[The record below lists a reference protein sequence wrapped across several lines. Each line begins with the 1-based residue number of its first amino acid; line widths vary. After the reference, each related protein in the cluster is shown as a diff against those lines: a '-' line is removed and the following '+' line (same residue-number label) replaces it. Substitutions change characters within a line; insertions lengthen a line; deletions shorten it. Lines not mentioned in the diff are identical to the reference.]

1 LPNLLTAFSDQLHL
15 TRRRAAIKVYFRDPL
30 SQHVPAANDRLETV
44 EDSIMRGLKDKIAL
58 VTAAAGAGMGKV
70 TAHRLA
76 QEGSIV
82 VVTDS
87 HAKRT
92 HETAE
97 ELAKEFPGRVVGF
110 PLDVTDRK
118 SVDEV
123 VNAVSSRFGKIDILV
138 NNAGINAFGEVTE
151 LNPDEW
157 QKVLDVDLTGCF
169 NMIRV
174 ILPGMKQRHSGA
186 IINIASVAAWT
197 ANSSA
202 PYNAAKAG
210 VLALT
215 RTVAAEAGP
224 DGVRCNAIAP
234 GMILTKWVETHWK
247 AIGGEKMARE
257 CPMRRG
263 GKPEEVAAA
272 TCFLASDDA
281 SYITGEAITVSGGW
295 YMHA

>member
-1 LPNLLTAFSDQLHL
+1 
-15 TRRRAAIKVYFRDPL
+15 
-30 SQHVPAANDRLETV
+30 
-44 EDSIMRGLKDKIAL
+44 MRGLKDKVAL
-58 VTAAAGAGMGKV
+58 VTAEAGAGMGKATV
-70 TAHRLA
+70 YRLA
-76 QEGSIV
+76 QEGAVV

-87 HAKRT
+87 HARRT
-92 HETAE
+92 QETTE
-97 ELAKEFPGRVVGF
+97 EFAREFPGRVIGF
-110 PLDVTDRK
+110 PLDVSDRAN
-118 SVDEV
+118 VQEV
-123 VNAVSSRFGKIDILV
+123 VSAVEARLGRIDILV
-138 NNAGINAFGEVTE
+138 NNAGINAFGSVAE
-151 LNPDEW
+151 LSPEDW
-157 QKVLDVDLTGCF
+157 QRVLDVDLTGCF
-169 NMIRV
+169 NMIRAV
-174 ILPGMKQRHSGA
+174 LPGMKKRGCGS
-186 IINIASVAAWT
+186 IINIASVAAWN

-247 AIGGEKMARE
+247 EIGGDRMARE

-263 GKPEEVAAA
+263 GKPEEVAAV

>member
-1 LPNLLTAFSDQLHL
+1 
-15 TRRRAAIKVYFRDPL
+15 
-30 SQHVPAANDRLETV
+30 
-44 EDSIMRGLKDKIAL
+44 MRGLKDKIAL

-97 ELAKEFPGRVVGF
+97 ELAKEFPGRVIGF

-123 VNAVSSRFGKIDILV
+123 VNAVSSRFGRIDILV
-138 NNAGINAFGEVTE
+138 NNAGINAFGDVTE
-151 LNPDEW
+151 LNPDDW

-174 ILPGMKQRHSGA
+174 ILPGMKQRRAGS

>member
-1 LPNLLTAFSDQLHL
+1 
-15 TRRRAAIKVYFRDPL
+15 
-30 SQHVPAANDRLETV
+30 
-44 EDSIMRGLKDKIAL
+44 MRGLKDKIAL

-97 ELAKEFPGRVVGF
+97 ELAKQFPGRVIGF

-123 VNAVSSRFGKIDILV
+123 VNAVNSRFGKIDILV
-138 NNAGINAFGEVTE
+138 NNAGINAFGGVAE
-151 LNPDEW
+151 LNPDDW

-174 ILPGMKQRHSGA
+174 ILPGMRQRHSGA

-247 AIGGEKMARE
+247 EIGGDKMARE

-263 GKPEEVAAA
+263 GQPEEVAAA

>member
-1 LPNLLTAFSDQLHL
+1 
-15 TRRRAAIKVYFRDPL
+15 
-30 SQHVPAANDRLETV
+30 
-44 EDSIMRGLKDKIAL
+44 MRGLKDKVAL
-58 VTAAAGAGMGKV
+58 VTAAAGAGMGKA

-76 QEGSIV
+76 QEGALV

-87 HAKRT
+87 HARRT
-92 HETAE
+92 QETAQE
-97 ELAKEFPGRVVGF
+97 FVKEFGDRVIGF
-110 PLDVTDRK
+110 PLDVSDRAN
-118 SVDEV
+118 VAEV
-123 VNAVSSRFGKIDILV
+123 VSAIEKRLGRIDILV
-138 NNAGINAFGEVTE
+138 NNAGINAFGGVSE
-151 LNPDEW
+151 LSPEDW
-157 QKVLDVDLTGCF
+157 QRVLDVDLTGCF
-169 NMIRV
+169 NTIRV
-174 ILPGMKQRHSGA
+174 VLPGMKKRHHGS

-197 ANSSA
+197 TNSSA

-247 AIGGEKMARE
+247 EIGGERMAKD

-263 GKPEEVAAA
+263 GQPAEVAAV

>member
-1 LPNLLTAFSDQLHL
+1 
-15 TRRRAAIKVYFRDPL
+15 
-30 SQHVPAANDRLETV
+30 
-44 EDSIMRGLKDKIAL
+44 MRGLKDKVAL

-76 QEGSIV
+76 EEGAMV

-87 HAKRT
+87 HARRT
-92 HETAE
+92 QETVE
-97 ELAKEFPGRVVGF
+97 ELEKQFPGRVLGF
-110 PLDVTDRK
+110 PLDVSDRK
-118 SVDEV
+118 SVSDV
-123 VNAVSSRFGKIDILV
+123 TSAVDARLGRIDILV
-138 NNAGINAFGEVTE
+138 NNAGINAFGGVSE
-151 LNPDEW
+151 LSPEDW
-157 QKVLDVDLTGCF
+157 QRVLDVDLTGCF

-174 ILPGMKQRHSGA
+174 VLPGMRKRQHGA

-197 ANSSA
+197 TNSSA

-210 VLALT
+210 VMALT

-247 AIGGEKMARE
+247 EIGGDKMERE

-263 GKPEEVAAA
+263 GKPEEVAAV

-281 SYITGEAITVSGGW
+281 SYITGEVVTVSGGW

>member
-1 LPNLLTAFSDQLHL
+1 
-15 TRRRAAIKVYFRDPL
+15 
-30 SQHVPAANDRLETV
+30 
-44 EDSIMRGLKDKIAL
+44 MRGLKDKIAL

-97 ELAKEFPGRVVGF
+97 ELAKEFPGRVIGF

-123 VNAVSSRFGKIDILV
+123 VNAVTSRFGKIDILV
-138 NNAGINAFGEVTE
+138 NNAGINAFGDVTE
-151 LNPDEW
+151 LNPDDW

-174 ILPGMKQRHSGA
+174 ILPGMKQRHAGS

>member
-1 LPNLLTAFSDQLHL
+1 
-15 TRRRAAIKVYFRDPL
+15 
-30 SQHVPAANDRLETV
+30 
-44 EDSIMRGLKDKIAL
+44 MRGLKDKVAL
-58 VTAAAGAGMGKV
+58 VTAAAGAGMGKA

-76 QEGSIV
+76 QEGAVV

-87 HAKRT
+87 HARRT
-92 HETAE
+92 QETAE
-97 ELAKEFPGRVVGF
+97 EFAMEFGDRVLGY
-110 PLDVTDRK
+110 PLDVSDRGN
-118 SVDEV
+118 VQEV
-123 VNAVSSRFGKIDILV
+123 VSALEAKFGRIDILV
-138 NNAGINAFGEVTE
+138 NNAGINAFGGVSE

-157 QKVLDVDLTGCF
+157 QRVLDVDLTGCF

-174 ILPGMKQRHSGA
+174 ILPGMRKRRQGS
-186 IINIASVAAWT
+186 IINIASVAAWN

-215 RTVAAEAGP
+215 RTVAAEAGS

-247 AIGGEKMARE
+247 EIGGDRMEKD

-263 GKPEEVAAA
+263 GRPEEVAAV

>member
-1 LPNLLTAFSDQLHL
+1 
-15 TRRRAAIKVYFRDPL
+15 
-30 SQHVPAANDRLETV
+30 
-44 EDSIMRGLKDKIAL
+44 MRGLKDKIAL

-97 ELAKEFPGRVVGF
+97 ELAKEFPGRVIGF

-123 VNAVSSRFGKIDILV
+123 VNAVTARFGKVDILV
-138 NNAGINAFGEVTE
+138 NNAGINAFGNVTE
-151 LNPDEW
+151 LNPDDW

-174 ILPGMKQRHSGA
+174 ILPGMKQRRAGS

>member
-1 LPNLLTAFSDQLHL
+1 VSD
-15 TRRRAAIKVYFRDPL
+15 RANV
-30 SQHVPAANDRLETV
+30 Q
-44 EDSIMRGLKDKIAL
+44 
-58 VTAAAGAGMGKV
+58 
-70 TAHRLA
+70 
-76 QEGSIV
+76 
-82 VVTDS
+82 
-87 HAKRT
+87 
-92 HETAE
+92 
-97 ELAKEFPGRVVGF
+97 
-110 PLDVTDRK
+110 
-118 SVDEV
+118 EV
-123 VNAVSSRFGKIDILV
+123 VSAVEARLGRIDILV
-138 NNAGINAFGEVTE
+138 NNAGINAFGSVAE
-151 LNPDEW
+151 LSPEDW
-157 QKVLDVDLTGCF
+157 QRVLDVDLTGCF
-169 NMIRV
+169 NMIRAV
-174 ILPGMKQRHSGA
+174 LPGMKKRGCGS
-186 IINIASVAAWT
+186 IINIASVAAWN

-247 AIGGEKMARE
+247 EIGGDRMARE

-263 GKPEEVAAA
+263 GKPEEVAAV

>member
-1 LPNLLTAFSDQLHL
+1 
-15 TRRRAAIKVYFRDPL
+15 
-30 SQHVPAANDRLETV
+30 
-44 EDSIMRGLKDKIAL
+44 MRGLKDKIAL

-97 ELAKEFPGRVVGF
+97 ELAKEFPGRVIGF

-123 VNAVSSRFGKIDILV
+123 VSAVNSRFGKIDILV
-138 NNAGINAFGEVTE
+138 NNAGINAFGGVAE
-151 LNPDEW
+151 LNPDDW

-174 ILPGMKQRHSGA
+174 ILPGMRQRHSGA

-247 AIGGEKMARE
+247 EIGGDKMARE

-263 GKPEEVAAA
+263 GQPEEVAAA

>member
-1 LPNLLTAFSDQLHL
+1 VAS
-15 TRRRAAIKVYFRDPL
+15 AVE
-30 SQHVPAANDRLETV
+30 SRL
-44 EDSIMRGLKDKIAL
+44 
-58 VTAAAGAGMGKV
+58 
-70 TAHRLA
+70 
-76 QEGSIV
+76 
-82 VVTDS
+82 
-87 HAKRT
+87 
-92 HETAE
+92 
-97 ELAKEFPGRVVGF
+97 GR
-110 PLDVTDRK
+110 
-118 SVDEV
+118 
-123 VNAVSSRFGKIDILV
+123 IDILV
-138 NNAGINAFGEVTE
+138 NNAGINAFGGVSE
-151 LNPDEW
+151 LNPEDW
-157 QKVLDVDLTGCF
+157 QRVLDVDLTGCF

-174 ILPGMKQRHSGA
+174 ILPGMRKRHSGA

-197 ANSSA
+197 TNSSA

-247 AIGGEKMARE
+247 EIGGDKMARE

-263 GKPEEVAAA
+263 GKSEEVAAV

>member
-1 LPNLLTAFSDQLHL
+1 
-15 TRRRAAIKVYFRDPL
+15 
-30 SQHVPAANDRLETV
+30 
-44 EDSIMRGLKDKIAL
+44 MRGLKDKIAL

-97 ELAKEFPGRVVGF
+97 ELAKEFPGRVIGF

-123 VNAVSSRFGKIDILV
+123 VSAVNSRFGKIDILV
-138 NNAGINAFGEVTE
+138 NNAGINAFGGVAE
-151 LNPDEW
+151 LNPDDW

-174 ILPGMKQRHSGA
+174 ILPGMRQRHSGA

-234 GMILTKWVETHWK
+234 E
-247 AIGGEKMARE
+247 
-257 CPMRRG
+257 
-263 GKPEEVAAA
+263 
-272 TCFLASDDA
+272 
-281 SYITGEAITVSGGW
+281 
-295 YMHA
+295 

>member
-1 LPNLLTAFSDQLHL
+1 
-15 TRRRAAIKVYFRDPL
+15 
-30 SQHVPAANDRLETV
+30 
-44 EDSIMRGLKDKIAL
+44 MRGLKDKIAL

-97 ELAKEFPGRVVGF
+97 ELAKEFPGRVIGF

-123 VNAVSSRFGKIDILV
+123 VSAVNSRFGKIDILV
-138 NNAGINAFGEVTE
+138 NNAGINAFGGVAE
-151 LNPDEW
+151 LNPDDW

-169 NMIRV
+169 NMIRI
-174 ILPGMKQRHSGA
+174 ILPGMRQRRSGA

-247 AIGGEKMARE
+247 EIGGDKMARE

-263 GKPEEVAAA
+263 GQPEEVAAA

>member
-1 LPNLLTAFSDQLHL
+1 
-15 TRRRAAIKVYFRDPL
+15 
-30 SQHVPAANDRLETV
+30 
-44 EDSIMRGLKDKIAL
+44 
-58 VTAAAGAGMGKV
+58 
-70 TAHRLA
+70 
-76 QEGSIV
+76 
-82 VVTDS
+82 
-87 HAKRT
+87 
-92 HETAE
+92 
-97 ELAKEFPGRVVGF
+97 
-110 PLDVTDRK
+110 
-118 SVDEV
+118 
-123 VNAVSSRFGKIDILV
+123 
-138 NNAGINAFGEVTE
+138 
-151 LNPDEW
+151 
-157 QKVLDVDLTGCF
+157 
-169 NMIRV
+169 V
-174 ILPGMKQRHSGA
+174 ILPGMKKRRSGS

-197 ANSSA
+197 VNSSA

-247 AIGGEKMARE
+247 EIGGERMARD

-263 GKPEEVAAA
+263 GRPEEVAAV

>member
-1 LPNLLTAFSDQLHL
+1 M
-15 TRRRAAIKVYFRDPL
+15 K
-30 SQHVPAANDRLETV
+30 
-44 EDSIMRGLKDKIAL
+44 GLKDKVAL
-58 VTAAAGAGMGKV
+58 VTAAAGAGMGKA

-76 QEGSIV
+76 QEGAIV

-92 HETAE
+92 EETTA
-97 ELAKEFPGRVVGF
+97 ELAKEFGTDRICGY
-110 PLDVTDRK
+110 PLDVSNRK
-118 SVDEV
+118 SVGDV
-123 VNAVSSRFGKIDILV
+123 VSAVESRLGKIDILV
-138 NNAGINAFGEVTE
+138 NNAGINAFGGVSE
-151 LNPDEW
+151 LSPEDW
-157 QKVLDVDLTGCF
+157 QRVLDVDLTGCF

-174 ILPGMKQRHSGA
+174 ILPGMRKRHTGS

-197 ANSSA
+197 TNSAA

-234 GMILTKWVETHWK
+234 GMILTKWVEIHWK
-247 AIGGEKMARE
+247 EIGGDKMAKE

-263 GKPEEVAAA
+263 GQPEEVAAV

-281 SYITGEAITVSGGW
+281 SYITGEAVTVSGGW

>member
-1 LPNLLTAFSDQLHL
+1 
-15 TRRRAAIKVYFRDPL
+15 
-30 SQHVPAANDRLETV
+30 
-44 EDSIMRGLKDKIAL
+44 MRGLKDKIAL

-97 ELAKEFPGRVVGF
+97 ELAKEFPGRVIGF

-123 VNAVSSRFGKIDILV
+123 VNAVNSRFGKIDILV
-138 NNAGINAFGEVTE
+138 NNAGINAFGGVAE
-151 LNPDEW
+151 LNPDDW

-174 ILPGMKQRHSGA
+174 ILPGMRQRHSGA

-247 AIGGEKMARE
+247 EIGGDKMARE

-263 GKPEEVAAA
+263 GQPEEVAAA

>member
-1 LPNLLTAFSDQLHL
+1 MKGLQD
-15 TRRRAAIKVYFRDPL
+15 KV
-30 SQHVPAANDRLETV
+30 
-44 EDSIMRGLKDKIAL
+44 AL
-58 VTAAAGAGMGKV
+58 VTAAAGAGMGKA
-70 TAHRLA
+70 TAQRLA
-76 QEGSIV
+76 QEGAIV

-87 HAKRT
+87 HARRT
-92 HETAE
+92 QETAE
-97 ELAKEFPGRVVGF
+97 ELGREFPNRVIGF
-110 PLDVTDRK
+110 PLDVSDRRN
-118 SVDEV
+118 VAEV
-123 VNAVSSRFGKIDILV
+123 VGAVEARLGRIDILV
-138 NNAGINAFGEVTE
+138 NNAGINAFGGVSE
-151 LNPDEW
+151 LSPEDW
-157 QKVLDVDLTGCF
+157 QRVLDVDLTGCF
-169 NMIRV
+169 NMIRMV
-174 ILPGMKQRHSGA
+174 LPGMKKRRHGA

-197 ANSSA
+197 TNSSA

-247 AIGGEKMARE
+247 EIGGDQMAKD

-263 GKPEEVAAA
+263 GRPEEVAAV

-281 SYITGEAITVSGGW
+281 SYITGEAVTVSGGW

>member
-1 LPNLLTAFSDQLHL
+1 
-15 TRRRAAIKVYFRDPL
+15 
-30 SQHVPAANDRLETV
+30 
-44 EDSIMRGLKDKIAL
+44 MRGLKDKIAL

-97 ELAKEFPGRVVGF
+97 ELAKEFPGRVIAF

-123 VNAVSSRFGKIDILV
+123 VNAVSSRFGRIDILV
-138 NNAGINAFGEVTE
+138 NNAGINAFGDVTE
-151 LNPDEW
+151 LNPDDW

-174 ILPGMKQRHSGA
+174 ILPGMKQRRAGS

-247 AIGGEKMARE
+247 AIGGDKMARE

>member
-1 LPNLLTAFSDQLHL
+1 
-15 TRRRAAIKVYFRDPL
+15 
-30 SQHVPAANDRLETV
+30 
-44 EDSIMRGLKDKIAL
+44 MRGLKDKIAM

-97 ELAKEFPGRVVGF
+97 ELAKEFPGRVIGF

-123 VNAVSSRFGKIDILV
+123 VNAVSSRFGRIDILV
-138 NNAGINAFGEVTE
+138 NNAGINAFGDVTE
-151 LNPDEW
+151 LNPDDW

-174 ILPGMKQRHSGA
+174 ILPGMKQRRAGS

-247 AIGGEKMARE
+247 AIGGDKMARE

>member
-1 LPNLLTAFSDQLHL
+1 
-15 TRRRAAIKVYFRDPL
+15 
-30 SQHVPAANDRLETV
+30 
-44 EDSIMRGLKDKIAL
+44 MRGLKDKIAL

-97 ELAKEFPGRVVGF
+97 ELAQEFPGRVIGF

-123 VNAVSSRFGKIDILV
+123 VNAVSSRFGRIDILV
-138 NNAGINAFGEVTE
+138 NNAGINAFGDVTE
-151 LNPDEW
+151 LNPDDW

-174 ILPGMKQRHSGA
+174 ILPGMKQRRAGS

>member
-1 LPNLLTAFSDQLHL
+1 M
-15 TRRRAAIKVYFRDPL
+15 K
-30 SQHVPAANDRLETV
+30 
-44 EDSIMRGLKDKIAL
+44 GLKEKVAL
-58 VTAAAGAGMGKV
+58 VTAAAGAGMGKA
-70 TAHRLA
+70 TAYRLA
-76 QEGSIV
+76 QEGAVV

-87 HAKRT
+87 HARRT
-92 HETAE
+92 QETVE
-97 ELAKEFPGRVVGF
+97 EFAREFPGRVIGF
-110 PLDVTDRK
+110 PLDVSDRA
-118 SVDEV
+118 SVQEV
-123 VNAVSSRFGKIDILV
+123 VSAVEARMGRIDILV
-138 NNAGINAFGEVTE
+138 NNAGINAFGGVAE
-151 LNPDEW
+151 LSPEDW
-157 QKVLDVDLTGCF
+157 QRVLDVDLTGCF

-174 ILPGMKQRHSGA
+174 ILPGMKKRRSGS

-197 ANSSA
+197 VNSSA

-247 AIGGEKMARE
+247 EIGGERMARD

-263 GKPEEVAAA
+263 GRPEEVAAV

>member
-1 LPNLLTAFSDQLHL
+1 
-15 TRRRAAIKVYFRDPL
+15 
-30 SQHVPAANDRLETV
+30 
-44 EDSIMRGLKDKIAL
+44 MRGLKDKVAL

-76 QEGSIV
+76 QEGAIV

-92 HETAE
+92 EETVAE
-97 ELAKEFPGRVVGF
+97 LSREFAGRVFGY
-110 PLDVTDRK
+110 PLDVSNRK
-118 SVDEV
+118 NVDEV
-123 VNAVSSRFGKIDILV
+123 ISAVDARLGRIDILV
-138 NNAGINAFGEVTE
+138 NNAGINAFGGVSE
-151 LNPDEW
+151 LNPEDW
-157 QKVLDVDLTGCF
+157 QRVLDVDLTGCF

-174 ILPGMKQRHSGA
+174 ILPAMRKRRAGA

-197 ANSSA
+197 TNSSA

-234 GMILTKWVETHWK
+234 GMILTKWVQTHWE
-247 AIGGEKMARE
+247 AIGGARMERE

-263 GKPEEVAAA
+263 GKPEEVAAV

-281 SYITGEAITVSGGW
+281 SYITGEVVTVSGGW

>member
-1 LPNLLTAFSDQLHL
+1 M
-15 TRRRAAIKVYFRDPL
+15 K
-30 SQHVPAANDRLETV
+30 
-44 EDSIMRGLKDKIAL
+44 GLKDKVAL
-58 VTAAAGAGMGKV
+58 VTAAAGAGMGKA
-70 TAHRLA
+70 TARRLA
-76 QEGSIV
+76 QEGAIV

-92 HETAE
+92 EETTA
-97 ELAKEFPGRVVGF
+97 ELAKEFGTDRICGY
-110 PLDVTDRK
+110 PLDVSNRK
-118 SVDEV
+118 SVGDV
-123 VNAVSSRFGKIDILV
+123 VSAVESRLGKIDILV
-138 NNAGINAFGEVTE
+138 NNAGINAFGGVSE
-151 LNPDEW
+151 LSPKRLAAGARRRSDRLL
-157 QKVLDVDLTGCF
+157 QHDQSHPAGDARK
-169 NMIRV
+169 
-174 ILPGMKQRHSGA
+174 RHAGS

-197 ANSSA
+197 TNSAA
-202 PYNAAKAG
+202 PYNRAAKAG

>member
-1 LPNLLTAFSDQLHL
+1 
-15 TRRRAAIKVYFRDPL
+15 
-30 SQHVPAANDRLETV
+30 
-44 EDSIMRGLKDKIAL
+44 MRGLKDKVAL
-58 VTAAAGAGMGKV
+58 VTAAAGAGMGKA

-76 QEGSIV
+76 LEGAIV

-87 HAKRT
+87 HARRT
-92 HETAE
+92 QETAGE
-97 ELAKEFPGRVVGF
+97 FAKEFGDRVIGF
-110 PLDVTDRK
+110 PLDVSDRRN
-118 SVDEV
+118 VAEV
-123 VNAVSSRFGKIDILV
+123 VSAIETRLGRIDILV
-138 NNAGINAFGEVTE
+138 NNAGINAFGGVSE
-151 LNPDEW
+151 LSPEDW
-157 QKVLDVDLTGCF
+157 QRVLDVDLTGCF
-169 NMIRV
+169 NTIRMV
-174 ILPGMKQRHSGA
+174 LPGMKKRRQGS
-186 IINIASVAAWT
+186 IINIASVAAWN

-247 AIGGEKMARE
+247 EIGGERMAKD

-263 GKPEEVAAA
+263 GQPEEVAAV

>member
-1 LPNLLTAFSDQLHL
+1 
-15 TRRRAAIKVYFRDPL
+15 
-30 SQHVPAANDRLETV
+30 
-44 EDSIMRGLKDKIAL
+44 MRGLKDKVAL

-76 QEGSIV
+76 EGGAIV

-87 HAKRT
+87 HARRT
-92 HETAE
+92 QETVE
-97 ELAKEFPGRVVGF
+97 ELEKQFPGRVLGF
-110 PLDVTDRK
+110 PLDVSDRK
-118 SVDEV
+118 SVSDV
-123 VNAVSSRFGKIDILV
+123 TSAVDAKLGRIDILV
-138 NNAGINAFGEVTE
+138 NNAGINAFGGVSE
-151 LNPDEW
+151 LSPEDW
-157 QKVLDVDLTGCF
+157 QRVLDVDLTGCF

-174 ILPGMKQRHSGA
+174 VLPGMRKRQHGA

-197 ANSSA
+197 TNSSA

-210 VLALT
+210 VMALT

-247 AIGGEKMARE
+247 EIGGDKMARE

-263 GKPEEVAAA
+263 GRPEEVAAV

-281 SYITGEAITVSGGW
+281 SYITGEVVTVSGGW